1 MDLYQSNRVF
11 RQILVL
17 QMKILVVLFCDAQ
30 NSVDN
35 HLDKELHRF
44 WDLKSLG
51 ISEVEKSPFEDFS
64 DTIYLNKE
72 RRCEE
77 IYRLRNHTHC
87 YMIILTYVRKDC

>member
-77 IYRLRNHTHC
+77 IYRNHTHC